1 MPRRTLE
8 SLGTI
13 VRERRGHRKLREIAK
28 EIAISPATLMRVESG
43 RIPDVGTFGKICA
56 WLGIDPGHFL
66 GFERGAAGQPTAATT
81 ETSSIS
87 ISAHLK
93 ADQLPQPETV
103 KALATLI
110 LLAAK
115 TQAPTRTTTSHDEA

>member
-13 VRERRGHRKLREIAK
+13 VRERRGHRKLREVAK
-28 EIAISPATLMRVESG
+28 EIHISPATLMRVESG
-43 RIPDVGTFGKICA
+43 RIPDVGTFGRICV
-56 WLGIDPGHFL
+56 WLDLDPGSFL
-66 GFERGAAGQPTAATT
+66 GFNRGEKGDPETPSDPPTPL
-81 ETSSIS
+81 S
-87 ISAHLK
+87 ISAHFK
-93 ADQLPQPETV
+93 ADQTPRPETV

-115 TQAPTRTTTSHDEA
+115 NQKRYKVDDPDDES